1 MIKNLEIY
9 SDNFFKVNKNIIH
22 KIISYIKSKHL
33 LKIDSL
39 EINFVASDTIHKMNN
54 EYLGHNYPTDVIS
67 FNYSNESNN
76 LDGEIFICYQIAEEN
91 SKIFK
96 VKYDNEIK
104 RLIIHGVLHLIG
116 YDDTTLLKRRKMKI
130 VEDGLLV
137 YVNKFGKVIKN

>member
-1 MIKNLEIY
+1 M
-9 SDNFFKVNKNIIH
+9 
-22 KIISYIKSKHL
+22 
-33 LKIDSL
+33 KIDSL
-39 EINFVASDTIHKMNN
+39 EINFVASDTISKINN
-54 EYLGHNYPTDVIS
+54 DYLGHNYPTDVIS

-116 YDDTTLLKRRKMKI
+116 YDDITLSQKRKMQI
-130 VEDGLLV
+130 VENQLLNSI
-137 YVNKFGKVIKN
+137 NKLGKVIKN

>member
-1 MIKNLEIY
+1 MNIY
-9 SDNFFKVNKNIIH
+9 SDNSFKVNKNIIH
-22 KIISYIKSKHL
+22 KIISYIKSQYFIN
-33 LKIDSL
+33 IDSL
-39 EINFVASDTIHKMNN
+39 EINFVASDTIHKINN

-116 YDDTTLLKRRKMKI
+116 YDDTTLSKKRKMKK
-130 VEDGLLV
+130 VEDQLLV